1 MRLRIHHN
9 NTVLFNAIDIHIAII
24 YETYETFMSRI
35 DQEQSIFEQFTLR
48 DFERL
53 EPTALKTLS
62 NYGMIVTNISNDI

>member
-1 MRLRIHHN
+1 M
-9 NTVLFNAIDIHIAII
+9 LFNAIEIHIAII

-53 EPTALKTLS
+53 EPTTLKTLS
-62 NYGMIVTNISNDI
+62 NYGMIVTNITNDI